1 MTISKLNKIVSI
13 ITSVFITVF
22 FGIFASCF
30 AHICHTWI
38 NGDDL
43 VLRINE
49 YLEYLIL
56 PGILALVFVVIKI
69 VVELILKS
77 ASQHSAEKTNREILD
92 IYRMGYYFDL
102 LDRKTA
108 SEFERIVKRRDLVD
122 LIGCQI
128 ASLCFVLAFDYLIFF
143 ANFSRESVAADLN
156 VALLIVLTLFVLGI
170 AVFIARHL
178 YSEAQ
183 TKKAIKIITQD
194 KSQRNRVVALNKIC
208 TSPAFLKFKRRKTT
222 MRVVKAVISGLSSGL
237 LAFGVILLLCKF
249 AIIDFEI
256 LIPICVG
263 MVLALAVGGLTFA
276 FDAFS
281 DKDFAEEL
289 DELFDLKARVQTMV
303 EYNGDEGEVVS
314 LQREDTEGALSN
326 IPLKAYKFKKI
337 WIHITA
343 LVLASAIFTTGFVVE
358 DRRNIIPPE
367 EIVPFELSDVQRSGL
382 LELIKSVE
390 KSEMEDEFKTP
401 LVNELNALLAKLEN
415 IHTEPD
421 MQITLAESMAIITS
435 ITYDSST
442 ATEMLNA
449 LWDSKDVNLRHLAKV
464 LDTSSWNSP
473 DWGDFAE
480 KLIDFIIILTGEEDK
495 SEGAT
500 VGTERIKWSLD
511 SMNTK
516 IDIVLKNSGLSEDD
530 KMYVA
535 VDDLFHR
542 PIVGFEEMIAQLDGM
557 SDEDARALL
566 ENSLNIMSE
575 DVYAAISQNRVNAVT
590 GEYAMTRLAALFL
603 VPVPEFERPEFVKT
617 GEPAD
622 PNNGDVGNNN
632 DKGQTGPGGV
642 GKGESFGSDDEIL
655 DPQTGKYVKYGDL
668 IHTYYTIMFEKL
680 QSDSYTEEQK
690 EAIVKYFELLYGGLE
705 EEK

>member
-1 MTISKLNKIVSI
+1 MFIRIAK
-13 ITSVFITVF
+13 SVI
-22 FGIFASCF
+22 FG
-30 AHICHTWI
+30 
-38 NGDDL
+38 
-43 VLRINE
+43 
-49 YLEYLIL
+49 
-56 PGILALVFVVIKI
+56 
-69 VVELILKS
+69 
-77 ASQHSAEKTNREILD
+77 
-92 IYRMGYYFDL
+92 
-102 LDRKTA
+102 
-108 SEFERIVKRRDLVD
+108 
-122 LIGCQI
+122 
-128 ASLCFVLAFDYLIFF
+128 
-143 ANFSRESVAADLN
+143 
-156 VALLIVLTLFVLGI
+156 
-170 AVFIARHL
+170 
-178 YSEAQ
+178 
-183 TKKAIKIITQD
+183 
-194 KSQRNRVVALNKIC
+194 
-208 TSPAFLKFKRRKTT
+208 
-222 MRVVKAVISGLSSGL
+222 
-237 LAFGVILLLCKF
+237 
-249 AIIDFEI
+249 
-256 LIPICVG
+256 
-263 MVLALAVGGLTFA
+263 LAVGFA
-276 FDAFS
+276 IGGICLLLSKLAIFEFEPIISVFVGAFALLASGVLFFLFNGIS
-281 DKDFAEEL
+281 DKKFAEEL
-289 DELFDLKARVQTMV
+289 DKKFDLQARVQTMIAYENEESDV
-303 EYNGDEGEVVS
+303 IS
-314 LQREDTEGALSN
+314 LQREDTENALSG
-326 IPLKAYKFKKI
+326 IPLRSYKFKKL
-337 WIHITA
+337 WIYIISV
-343 LVLASAIFTTGFVVE
+343 VLAMAIFATGVLVE
-358 DRRNIIPPE
+358 DRRNIVPPE

-530 KMYVA
+530 EMYVA
-535 VDDLFHR
+535 VDNLFHR